1 MSRYT
6 LLLISVLFL
15 LSLPAL
21 AQTTSTLAAETGD
34 NTSVGTFQ
42 NHDNGNVQPGN
53 VSKLDIHSLLY
64 PGATTKIYAH
74 FQAWFCTAGQTD
86 SDGIVRCPP
95 GHILTGYN
103 SNDATEVKKQVDDM
117 MSRGIQ
123 GMIIDWYGQ
132 GSRDDSTTQLVK
144 TEAESRTGF
153 EFAIMEDQG
162 AVKNCQ
168 QNNNQLST
176 TQCTINDLNYVAANY
191 YSSPAYMHRNG
202 RPVVFFFI
210 DANAFPTDPINWNTV
225 RAGVQGNPYF
235 IFEDNFTRTQ
245 ADGAFAWVKPGTLGG
260 TQPDFQGYLTNFYSN
275 AQANSG
281 KIPFGAAFKG
291 FDDRDAGW
299 APSPSRYMDQDCGQ
313 TFLQSI
319 GVVNQKW
326 SASNQLAN
334 LGLVTWND
342 YDEGTEIEGGIDNCL
357 SIAASIAGSTVSW
370 TLSGSGLENTLDRY
384 RIWSTTDGSNL
395 TLRAE
400 VTAGGAHSYDLSTL
414 GLPAGTYTIY
424 VQAVGK
430 PSLLN
435 HMANGVSY
443 TSSGGGGTGCTGT
456 VSISAPT
463 DGSTVNSPF
472 TVSAAASAGCTA
484 TDMKVF
490 LDSVQAYDQPST
502 QSINTSISAGTGAH
516 QVMVQATYANGTTAQ
531 SAVNVTVAQNN
542 AANNIDDASGWQN
555 CTTVSCSGG
564 NGTATTSLTQD
575 TATSRDGR
583 SARFDLGGSGS
594 YSNARWWNQVAST
607 GWTTKHFAYD
617 VWAYV
622 SNPNAPQALEFD
634 WAVVL
639 NGQRYYF
646 GQQCDFKGSRLWRVW
661 SNNTWTATSRGCAV
675 FSGTWNH
682 FILHGEIT
690 ADNRI
695 HYQDIVINNVTY
707 TFDLYATP
715 ASWSG
720 GSTTVYLQ
728 LAGDASQTPF
738 SLWIDQ
744 LNLTSW

>member
-1 MSRYT
+1 MHRYI
-6 LLLISVLFL
+6 LLLVSALFL
-15 LSLPAL
+15 LPLPSL

-34 NTSVGTFQ
+34 NTSVGTFPQ
-42 NHDNGNVQPGN
+42 HDNGNVQPGN
-53 VSKLDIHSLLY
+53 VSKLDTRTLLY

-74 FQAWFCTAGQTD
+74 VQTWFCMPGSTGA
-86 SDGIVRCPP
+86 DGIVRCN
-95 GHILTGYN
+95 GHITTGYN
-103 SNDATEVKKQVDDM
+103 SNDAAQVKKQVDDM
-117 MSRGIQ
+117 VSRGIQ
-123 GMIIDWYGQ
+123 GMVIDWYGQ
-132 GSRDDSTTQLVK
+132 GSVDDSTTLK
-144 TEAESRTGF
+144 IKAEAESRTGF
-153 EFAIMEDQG
+153 EFVIMEDKG
-162 AVKNCQ
+162 AVTNCT
-168 QNNNQLST
+168 NRTGLSR
-176 TQCTINDLNYVAANY
+176 TQCAINDLNYVASTY
-191 YSSPAYMHRNG
+191 YASPAYMHRNG

-210 DANAFPTDPINWNTV
+210 DASDPIDWNAV

-260 TQPDFQGYLTNFYSN
+260 PQPDFQGYLTNYYSN

-281 KIPFGAAFKG
+281 KIPVGAASKG
-291 FDDRDAGW
+291 FDDRHATW
-299 APSPSRYMDQDCGQ
+299 APSPSRFMDQACGQ

-319 GVVNQKW
+319 AVVNQKW

-342 YDEGTEIEGGIDNCL
+342 YDEGSEIESGIDNCL
-357 SIAASIAGSTVSW
+357 SISASIAGSTVSW
-370 TLSGSGLENTLDRY
+370 SLAGSGQEDTLDRY

-472 TVSAAASAGCTA
+472 TVSAAASADCAA

-490 LDSVQAYDQPST
+490 VDSVQAYDQPNT
-502 QSINTSISAGTGAH
+502 QSINASVSAGTGAH
-516 QVMVQATYANGTTAQ
+516 QVMVQATYANATTAQ
-531 SAVNVTVAQNN
+531 STVNVTVAQSN

-555 CTTVSCSGG
+555 CTTVSCCGG
-564 NGTATTSLTQD
+564 NGSATTSLTQD

-622 SNPNAPQALEFD
+622 SNASAPQALDFD
-634 WAVVL
+634 WAVVV

-646 GQQCDFKGSRLWRVW
+646 GQQCDFKGSGLWRVW
-661 SNNTWTATSRGCAV
+661 SNGNWTATSRGCAV

-715 ASWSG
+715 SSQSG

-728 LAGDASQTPF
+728 LAGNASQTPY

-744 LNLTSW
+744 FNFTSW